1 MKSAMKMARPRWG
14 YSYLTEPAQMHG
26 GVPKQRQGHG
36 RKYIHIDMDSYFVA
50 VELLD
55 APWLRE
61 RPVAVGGKAL
71 ERGVIST
78 SNYIARRFGI
88 KSGMATATAE
98 RLCPGLV
105 LLPVRFERYEAV
117 TRRLDSIFRRYTPKV
132 EFLSL
137 DEATLDVTGQIHCKG
152 SATQMA
158 SQIRATIKGELQL
171 TASAGIAPL
180 KYLAKI
186 ASEVNKPNGQFV
198 VAPDQVPS
206 FLSNL
211 DIRKIP
217 GVGPKTWAVLQAMG
231 CMKCAD
237 VTHEMIPSLL
247 RQLGSHG
254 FYVWE
259 RCRGQEGYEGKPGGL
274 QSLGV
279 EHTLPSDCN
288 DFACCARQ
296 LDLLLASLATRLEAL
311 GNSPVIVRN
320 MVKLKFSDFSIASAE
335 APALALQPQVM
346 LGLCRMIW
354 DSKRQGRPVRL
365 VGIAVRIRRKDP
377 DPLQLELAL

>member
-1 MKSAMKMARPRWG
+1 M
-14 YSYLTEPAQMHG
+14 TENAKP
-26 GVPKQRQGHG
+26 PLDRNSKF
-36 RKYIHIDMDSYFVA
+36 IHVDMDSYFVA

-61 RPVAVGGKAL
+61 RPVAVGGRAMD
-71 ERGVIST
+71 RGVIST
-78 SNYIARRFGI
+78 SNYIARQFGVR
-88 KSGMATATAE
+88 SGMATATAQ
-98 RLCPGLV
+98 RLCPELV

-117 TRRLDSIFRRYTPKV
+117 TLRLDNIFRRYTPNV

-137 DEATLDVTGQIHCKG
+137 DEATLDVTGQVHCNG
-152 SATQMA
+152 SATHMA
-158 SQIRATIKGELQL
+158 SQIRAAIEQELQL

-180 KYLAKI
+180 KYLAKM

-198 VAPDQVPS
+198 ITPDRVHS
-206 FLSNL
+206 FLADL
-211 DIRKIP
+211 DIRRIP

-237 VTHEMIPSLL
+237 VTDQMIPALM
-247 RQLGSHG
+247 RQLGVHG

-259 RCRGQEGYEGKPGGL
+259 RCRGKEGYEGKPGGV

-279 EHTLPSDCN
+279 EHTLASDCN
-288 DFACCARQ
+288 DFACCARE
-296 LDLLLASLATRLEAL
+296 LDVLLVALATRLEAL
-311 GNSPVIVRN
+311 GNAPPIVRN
-320 MVKLKFSDFSIASAE
+320 MVKLKFSDFSTVSAE

-346 LGLCRMIW
+346 LGLCRMLW
-354 DSKRQGRPVRL
+354 DSKRQGRAVRL
-365 VGIAVRIRRKDP
+365 VGIAVRIRRSLL